1 MPIVILNS
9 MVLLNLNCFSGLFF
23 LRKLLDQIIYVHPIS
38 RLVWKA
44 RGISKIRCYIFVRLW
59 EIYFSRI
66 RNIFVCSHLLISWK
80 GVRYFS
86 DKVLYICQ
94 IMRNIFLKDQIYICV
109 LPIYG
114 LVEKA
119 WDISQIRRYF
129 SRIIY
134 IFFRIWEIYFSR
146 IIYIFVRFWKIYFS
160 RIRYIFVCSPFPD

>member
-94 IMRNIFLKDQIYICV
+94 IMRNIFLKDQIYICQNMRNIFLKDHIYICQIMKNIFLKNQIYICV
-109 LPIYG
+109 LPISW
-114 LVEKA
+114 LVG
-119 WDISQIRRYF
+119 
-129 SRIIY
+129 
-134 IFFRIWEIYFSR
+134 
-146 IIYIFVRFWKIYFS
+146 
-160 RIRYIFVCSPFPD
+160 